1 MTEYSLALSD
11 VEIERYQLM
20 AEAAERRERDLW
32 VAAGAVPGARITD
45 VGCGPG
51 AIAVRL
57 AKTAGPDGAVWAVDR
72 DGDALE
78 VASALAEKSG
88 VRLHTATESADATGP
103 PSGTFDLVMLR
114 HVLAHNGGREQ
125 AIVDHLATLAR
136 PGGGAVYLD
145 DIDADSFRL
154 RGAPEAYE
162 EMDERYRELRR
173 RRGNDLSIGTRLDEL
188 LTAAGLELV
197 AFEGYINVITLAPG
211 MRGPAWAAR
220 DAMITEGLVTP
231 EDIARWDE
239 AFRRAEHDGR
249 EARFFGANFV
259 AFARRP
265 RGSA

>member
-1 MTEYSLALSD
+1 MPEYSLALSD
-11 VEIERYQLM
+11 AEIERYQLM

-32 VAAGAVPGARITD
+32 VAAGAAPGARIAD

-72 DGDALE
+72 DGDALS
-78 VASALAEKSG
+78 VASVLAEKAG
-88 VRLHTATESADATGP
+88 VRVHTATGSADATGLP
-103 PSGTFDLVMLR
+103 AGTFDLVMLR

-154 RGAPEAYE
+154 RGAPAAYE
-162 EMDERYRELRR
+162 EMDERYRELHR
-173 RRGNDLSIGTRLDEL
+173 RRGNDLTIGTRLDEL
-188 LTAAGLELV
+188 LTSAGLELV
-197 AFEGYINVITLAPG
+197 AFEGHIDVITPPG

-220 DAMITEGLVTP
+220 DAMIVEGLVTP

-239 AFRRAEHDGR
+239 AFCRAEHDGR
-249 EARFFGANFV
+249 EVRFFGANFV

-265 RGSA
+265 

>member
-1 MTEYSLALSD
+1 MSEYSLALSD
-11 VEIERYQLM
+11 AEIARYELM

-32 VAAGAVPGARITD
+32 VAAGAVPGARIAD

-57 AKTAGPDGAVWAVDR
+57 AEKAGPDGAVWAVDQ
-72 DGDALE
+72 DEGALS
-78 VASALAEKSG
+78 VASALAEKAG
-88 VRLHTATESADATGP
+88 VRVHTATGSADATGLP
-103 PSGTFDLVMLR
+103 AGTFDLVMLR

-145 DIDADSFRL
+145 DIDAGSFRL
-154 RGAPEAYE
+154 RGAPAAYE
-162 EMDERYRELRR
+162 EMDERYRELHR
-173 RRGNDLSIGTRLDEL
+173 RRGNDLTIGTRLDEL

-197 AFEGYINVITLAPG
+197 AFEGHINVITPPPG

-220 DAMITEGLVTP
+220 DAMIAEGLITP
-231 EDIARWDE
+231 EDIARWDD
-239 AFRRAEHDGR
+239 AFRRAEQEWR
-249 EARFFGANFV
+249 EVRFFAASFV

-265 RGSA
+265 